1 MNKYKF
7 LYLIWLLPLALASL
21 TVHQIFTY
29 YSIVQTYNKG
39 ESYTAEVVD
48 FEIKQIAAQTNGY
61 VVLKFETRGGDTIQQ
76 KLSLPVTLA
85 AQFMESNVI
94 PIRYH
99 PDSSTPVIMIKT
111 YKTHSR
117 VALINASMAFVFFVA
132 LLILSVFVHRFVGKK
147 INETDISINIERT
160 DA

>member
-1 MNKYKF
+1 MNKYKY
-7 LYLIWLLPLALASL
+7 LYLIWLLPLALALL
-21 TVHQIFTY
+21 TAHQLYTY
-29 YSIVQTYNKG
+29 YNIVKTYNQG

-61 VVLKFETRGGDTIQQ
+61 VVLKFETREGKTVQE

-94 PIRYH
+94 PVRYYA
-99 PDSSTPVIMIKT
+99 DSSTPIVMIKT
-111 YKTHSR
+111 YNTHSR

-132 LLILSVFVHRFVGKK
+132 LLIVAFFVHRFAGKK
-147 INETDISINIERT
+147 ISETDTSINIVRT
-160 DA
+160 DG